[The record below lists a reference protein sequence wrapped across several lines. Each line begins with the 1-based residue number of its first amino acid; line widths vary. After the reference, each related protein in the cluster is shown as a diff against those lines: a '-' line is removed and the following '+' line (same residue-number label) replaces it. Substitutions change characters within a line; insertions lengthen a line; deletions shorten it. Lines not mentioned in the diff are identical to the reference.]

1 MINRHAYI
9 LIRKKKNRC
18 VRVCERDLQVRD
30 ADEASPRK
38 RGAELHKWPQ
48 LHLVTTHAQQMLPLM
63 KAPTPSTSDRC
74 DGWKPFSDDQ
84 IGVDAIAFPA
94 AVYSFIFILCNYFL
108 V

>member
-1 MINRHAYI
+1 
-9 LIRKKKNRC
+9 
-18 VRVCERDLQVRD
+18 
-30 ADEASPRK
+30 
-38 RGAELHKWPQ
+38 
-48 LHLVTTHAQQMLPLM
+48 MLPLM